1 MGADDVIDYLVV
13 VAIRLLSLSSKWFE
27 QNVINNILEFVKGFE
42 HLLMVLTVVAFFLI
56 IMYMTIKQF
65 KKLPKFYIIEI
76 EDVYGNK
83 TDVDG
88 LRTNFTTFTAA
99 KSYAHFYSNL
109 YGDQYKFRI
118 IGRNRIL
125 NYPHSQDYTRN

>member
-1 MGADDVIDYLVV
+1 VIDYLVV

-27 QNVINNILEFVKGFE
+27 LNVINNVLEFVKGFE
-42 HLLMVLTVVAFFLI
+42 HLLMVLTVVSFFLI

-65 KKLPKFYIIEI
+65 KKLPKFYVIEI

-83 TDVDG
+83 SSVDG

-109 YGDQYKFRI
+109 YGNQYKFRI
-118 IGRNRIL
+118 VGRNRIL
-125 NYPHSQDYTRN
+125 NYPHSQDYSSN

>member
-1 MGADDVIDYLVV
+1 MGENEVIDYLVV

-27 QNVINNILEFVKGFE
+27 QNVINNVLEFVKGFE
-42 HLLMVLTVVAFFLI
+42 HLLMVLTVVSFFLI

-65 KKLPKFYIIEI
+65 KKLPKFYVIEI

-83 TDVDG
+83 SSVDG

-109 YGDQYKFRI
+109 YGNQYKFRI
-118 IGRNRIL
+118 VGRNRIL
-125 NYPHSQDYTRN
+125 NYPHSQDYSSN

>member
-1 MGADDVIDYLVV
+1 MIDYLVV

-27 QNVINNILEFVKGFE
+27 QNVINNVLEFVKGFE
-42 HLLMVLTVVAFFLI
+42 HLLMVLTVVSFFLI

-83 TDVDG
+83 SSVDG

-109 YGDQYKFRI
+109 YGNQYKFRI
-118 IGRNRIL
+118 VGCNRIL
-125 NYPHSQDYTRN
+125 NYPHSQDYSSN

>member
-1 MGADDVIDYLVV
+1 LGAIEVIDYLVV

-27 QNVINNILEFVKGFE
+27 QNVINNVLEFVKGFE
-42 HLLMVLTVVAFFLI
+42 HLLMVLTVVSFFLI

-65 KKLPKFYIIEI
+65 KKLPKFYVIEI

-83 TDVDG
+83 SSVDG

-109 YGDQYKFRI
+109 YGNQYKFRI
-118 IGRNRIL
+118 VGRNRIL
-125 NYPHSQDYTRN
+125 NYPHSQDYSSN

>member
-27 QNVINNILEFVKGFE
+27 QNVINNVLEFVKGFE

-83 TDVDG
+83 TAVDG

>member
-1 MGADDVIDYLVV
+1 VIDYLVV

-27 QNVINNILEFVKGFE
+27 QNVVNNVLEFVKGFE
-42 HLLMVLTVVAFFLI
+42 HLLMVLTVVSFFLI

-65 KKLPKFYIIEI
+65 KKLPKFYVIEI

-83 TDVDG
+83 SSVDG

-109 YGDQYKFRI
+109 YGNQYKFRI
-118 IGRNRIL
+118 VGRNRIL
-125 NYPHSQDYTRN
+125 DYPHGQDYSSN

>member
-1 MGADDVIDYLVV
+1 MFDYLVV

-27 QNVINNILEFVKGFE
+27 QNVINNVLEFVKGFE
-42 HLLMVLTVVAFFLI
+42 HLLMVLTVVSFFLI
-56 IMYMTIKQF
+56 IMYMTMKQF
-65 KKLPKFYIIEI
+65 KKLPKFYVIEI

-83 TDVDG
+83 SSVDG

-109 YGDQYKFRI
+109 YGNQYKFRI
-118 IGRNRIL
+118 VGRNRIL
-125 NYPHSQDYTRN
+125 NYPHSQDYSSN